1 MTEFRHSCEIP
12 ASPEA
17 VFAAIRD
24 PKRLARWWGPAGF
37 TNTFS
42 VCEFVPGGKW
52 SLVMHGPDGV
62 DYPNEN
68 IFEEIDPPHRVVVG
82 HPSQPVYRLV
92 IGLAASKTGTTV
104 SWSQTFENDDL
115 ARQIEP
121 IVVPANDQNLARLS
135 AEVLR
140 T

>member
-1 MTEFRHSCEIP
+1 MVEFRHSCEI
-12 ASPEA
+12 AATPES
-17 VFAAIRD
+17 VFAAIGD
-24 PKRLARWWGPAGF
+24 PKRLARWWGPSGF

-42 VCEFVPGGKW
+42 VCEFKPGGKW
-52 SLVMHGPDGV
+52 SLVMHGPEGV

-68 IFEEIDPPHRVVVG
+68 LFEEIDPPHRIVVG

-92 IGLAASKTGTTV
+92 ILLTPTAGGTIV
-104 SWSQTFENDDL
+104 SWTQTFENDAL
-115 ARQIEP
+115 ARQIES
-121 IVVPANDQNLARLS
+121 IVVPANDQNLERLR

>member
-42 VCEFVPGGKW
+42 VCEFKPGGTW

-68 IFEEIDPPHRVVVG
+68 LFEEIDPPRRVVVS

-92 IGLAASKTGTTV
+92 IGLAPSKTGTTV

-115 ARQIEP
+115 AKQIEK
-121 IVVPANDQNLARLS
+121 IVVPANDQNLERLS